1 MVSPITQ
8 VCLLVEAGMIVAVKK
23 FSRSDSMCVIEKV
36 ELWPRDTPVLSNRRF
51 TISLLKKKAVLIRP
65 SYRSKFFVLVLIEEK
80 RYIFLPSVEV
90 IGGRVIM

>member
-1 MVSPITQ
+1 
-8 VCLLVEAGMIVAVKK
+8 MIVAVKK
-23 FSRSDSMCVIEKV
+23 FSLSDSKCVIEKV